1 MLMSAMTKKQ
11 YLGLLLIVP
20 LLTVSLASTFT
31 TIHPASALIPRDFSL
46 LNDQQ
51 KTVRYGETS
60 VCGDHICAPGEWDK
74 LQASIMSAQFGK
86 QTGNATTMT
95 HMTGSMQG
103 MSSSGNS
110 MQGANMTSPEPS
122 MNSGSMTAQNLGSV
136 LKLSNANLPIVI
148 PLVRG
153 LYEGKDVFYI
163 TTEASDSGVA
173 SALTNFTNFP
183 VTFAPALAKTPP
195 SASANIYLF
204 KNGVKG
210 PGIMGFQPQVVD
222 SIPGEAKYS
231 PLWRVNVVEW
241 KDPTNATVL
250 GSEADVLA
258 AASNGQVTITPTP
271 IVVNCPIV
279 QWGGNSDGTIPA
291 GNMKIRDS
299 ITESGAY
306 GSAQVLNID
315 TQNMKVTFVAHRG
328 FAPDGSTIYYI
339 ATDASQKGPADALG
353 VVLANKTQNTIST
366 SSSADLYQ
374 FSNGIQGSGP
384 LGFQSGIASAKEG
397 DQYYSPMWRI
407 QVVTWKD
414 PTTATL
420 LENTQDLNSKSEQT
434 TTMLAGFIV
443 NCPFFSVETVYAHM
457 K

>member
-1 MLMSAMTKKQ
+1 MEIGLTIKSRLLLAMTKKQ

-20 LLTVSLASTFT
+20 LLTVSVASTFT
-31 TIHPASALIPRDFSL
+31 TFYPASALIKRDYTY
-46 LNDQQ
+46 LNDNPI
-51 KTVRYGETS
+51 TSGFGDTS
-60 VCGDHICAPGEWDK
+60 VCGDHICATGEWTK
-74 LQASIMSAQFGK
+74 LQEMLASTQLGHQGGTNSTQGAMTVPS
-86 QTGNATTMT
+86 TT
-95 HMTGSMQG
+95 SMQG
-103 MSSSGNS
+103 S
-110 MQGANMTSPEPS
+110 
-122 MNSGSMTAQNLGSV
+122 SMTTGHTMTTQDLGSV

-153 LYEGKDVFYI
+153 LFEGKDVFYI
-163 TTEASDSGVA
+163 TTEASDSGAA

-183 VTFAPALAKTPP
+183 VTFAPALTKTPAA
-195 SASANIYLF
+195 ASANIYLF
-204 KNGVKG
+204 KNGIKG

-222 SIPGEAKYS
+222 SIPGQAKYS

-241 KDPTNATVL
+241 KDPSSATIL
-250 GSEADVLA
+250 GSEDDVLA
-258 AASNGQVTITPTP
+258 AESNGQVTVTSTHVI
-271 IVVNCPIV
+271 VNCPIV
-279 QWGGNSDGTIPA
+279 QWGGNKDGTIPA
-291 GNMKIRDS
+291 GQLKIRDS

-306 GSAQVLNID
+306 GSAQVLGID

-353 VVLANKTQNTIST
+353 VVLANTTQATIST

-374 FSNGIQGSGP
+374 FSNGIKGSGH
-384 LGFQSGIASAKEG
+384 LGFQSGVASAKEG

-414 PTTATL
+414 PTSATL
-420 LENTQDLNSKSEQT
+420 LENTQDLTSKSDQT
-434 TTMLAGFIV
+434 TTMLAGFVV
-443 NCPFFSVETVYAHM
+443 NCPFFSVETVYSHM